1 MKAFVS
7 GRYGSPDVMQLREV
21 DTPELT
27 EEGALVR
34 VRATS
39 VNAFDWH
46 MLRGK
51 PYLARLG
58 EGFRAPKTKILGLDV
73 AGIVEAVGAKVT
85 HIRPGDHVFGSR
97 TGAFA
102 EYVSGRT
109 MVPMPEGLTFE
120 QAAAVPTAGQTAL
133 VGVRDKGELQ
143 PGQRVLI
150 NGAGG
155 GVGSFA
161 VQIAKALG
169 AEVTAVTNTN
179 NLDMVGSIGADHVV
193 DYTREDFT
201 RSGQRYDLIVDAG
214 GNRRLAHLRR
224 VLTTEG
230 TIVLVAPGGGQWI
243 GPIVRLLGA
252 VVTTRLGRQQVRP
265 FLAPVSRENLMVL
278 KQLIEAGKVRPVI
291 DRTFPFDQI
300 PDAVRYLEAGHVGGK
315 VVISAGAS
323 AAANTHDNQPRKEG

>member
-7 GRYGSPDVMQLREV
+7 DRYGSPDVMKLQEV
-21 DTPELT
+21 DRPEVT
-27 EEGALVR
+27 DEGALVR

-51 PYLARLG
+51 PYLARLS
-58 EGFRAPKTKILGLDV
+58 EGFRSPKTTILGLDV
-73 AGIVEAVGAKVT
+73 AGVVEAVGANVT
-85 HIRPGDHVFGSR
+85 HIKPGDHVFGSR

-169 AEVTAVTNTN
+169 ADVTAVTSTR
-179 NLDMVGSIGADHVV
+179 NLEMVTTIGADQAV

-214 GNRRLAHLRR
+214 GNRRLSHLRR
-224 VLTTEG
+224 VLTPEG
-230 TIVLVAPGGGQWI
+230 TIVLVAPGGGQWV
-243 GPIVRLLGA
+243 GPIVRLIGA
-252 VVTTRLGRQQVRP
+252 VVTTRFGRQQVRP

-278 KQLIEAGKVRPVI
+278 KELIEAGKVRPVI
-291 DRTFPFDQI
+291 DRTYPFTEI
-300 PDAVRYLEAGHVGGK
+300 PDAVRYVEAGLAQGK
-315 VVISAGAS
+315 VVI
-323 AAANTHDNQPRKEG
+323 TV

>member
-7 GRYGSPDVMQLREV
+7 DRYGSPDVMELREV
-21 DTPELT
+21 DKPELT

-58 EGFRAPKTKILGLDV
+58 EGFRSPKTTILGLDV
-73 AGIVEAVGAKVT
+73 AGIVEAVGANVT
-85 HIRPGDHVFGSR
+85 HIKPGDEVFGSR

-133 VGVRDKGELQ
+133 VGAPRQGRD
-143 PGQRVLI
+143 PGGPAGADQRRRRRRRNLR
-150 NGAGG
+150 GADRQGPRRRG
-155 GVGSFA
+155 DRRDQHEERRDGR
-161 VQIAKALG
+161 
-169 AEVTAVTNTN
+169 
-179 NLDMVGSIGADHVV
+179 SIGADQVV

-201 RSGQRYDLIVDAG
+201 RGGAALRPDRRRRRQSLAVAHCDAC
-214 GNRRLAHLRR
+214 
-224 VLTTEG
+224 
-230 TIVLVAPGGGQWI
+230 
-243 GPIVRLLGA
+243 
-252 VVTTRLGRQQVRP
+252 
-265 FLAPVSRENLMVL
+265 
-278 KQLIEAGKVRPVI
+278 
-291 DRTFPFDQI
+291 
-300 PDAVRYLEAGHVGGK
+300 
-315 VVISAGAS
+315 
-323 AAANTHDNQPRKEG
+323 